1 MLSYNMRPTLTPVPH
16 RGDGLVDLWRSVVR
30 HKTLLG
36 AVTGTACAAGVLYLL
51 LATPQYRAEALLRVQ
66 SKAGVSISA
75 LSEVSG
81 SIAGDGS
88 ASDESDV
95 LTSRSVV
102 STAIEQTGAETVV
115 QTESYMPLIG
125 RYWASRH
132 ATDRELVPAP
142 FGLDQYAWGGERL
155 TPGVFDVPKAALQMK
170 FHVVAG
176 EGGGWTLY
184 DKDDT
189 RLAQGRVGETVTF
202 QVTTPE
208 GQAPGE
214 LRIDTLRA
222 RPGVSFQ
229 ITKFSQQM
237 TFDNVL
243 LRLRTAIPPRESSL
257 RDPALIHL
265 TYQAESPFEAQA
277 MVNAIVKTYQQR
289 DIERRAAQ
297 AQTSL
302 DFLKQRLPALK
313 ADLERAE
320 GRLNTFRTQTGTVDM
335 QQQNVALITRMTS
348 LEERQTTLQLAL
360 DAATHKYRPDSEPY
374 QSALT
379 QLNQV
384 KREIADASKTAAA
397 LPGIQRQYVELA
409 RDVAVTT
416 QLYTSV
422 LTNVQQLE
430 VAAASTPP
438 GMAVVDWA
446 VAPEKQSWPRA
457 WIVLLGSIFG
467 GLFVSTVSIYLI
479 ALHRRELRSPEEIDH
494 FSQVPRLAVIARSTA
509 QLRQDVR
516 ALTHNSAPA
525 RLLAM
530 TSPTD
535 PSIEALRSLRS
546 SVRAMLSGVPIANYA
561 GFHGLAQMNPLS
573 PLNPM
578 NPLALSHSVIGNTTT
593 SVMNPGY
600 VIDAHD
606 NHDGGRVILFTG
618 PTQGVGKSFVSS
630 NFAYLLAETRAS
642 VLLIDADMRQ
652 GRLRHLTDDREHP
665 GLAEVL
671 AGTARVEDAIKPLG
685 NGGLSMMDAGAEYP
699 ENPAELLTRPAFQE
713 MMTMLRDIYDYIVID
728 SPPVLPVSDAL
739 SIAMQNCDLVLL
751 VSRADHTG
759 ARQLEETQ
767 RRLENVG
774 AKVGGHVFN
783 GFAPGRYGAREEY
796 GIRTAAR

>member
-1 MLSYNMRPTLTPVPH
+1 MTPVPH
-16 RGDGLVDLWRSVVR
+16 RGDGIVDLWRSVVR

-36 AVTGTACAAGVLYLL
+36 AVTGTCCAAGVLYIL

-66 SKAGVSISA
+66 SKAGVSISS
-75 LSEVSG
+75 LSDVSG
-81 SIAGDGS
+81 SIAADGS

-102 STAIEQTGAETVV
+102 STAIAQTGAETVV
-115 QTESYMPLIG
+115 ETESYFPLVG
-125 RYWASRH
+125 RWMATRH
-132 ATDRELVPAP
+132 AIDRELAPAP

-155 TPGVFDVPKAALQMK
+155 TPGVFDLPKAALRMK
-170 FHVVAG
+170 FRVVAG
-176 EGGGWTLY
+176 ESGRWTLY
-184 DKDDT
+184 DRNDT
-189 RLAQGRVGETVTF
+189 RLAEGRVGETVPF
-202 QVTTPE
+202 QVATPE

-214 LRIDTLRA
+214 LRIDALRA

-229 ITKFSQQM
+229 ITKYSQQM

-243 LRLRTAIPPRESSL
+243 QRLRTSIPPRESSL

-265 TYQAESPFEAQA
+265 SYQADSPFEAQA
-277 MVNAIVKTYQQR
+277 MVNAIIKTYQQR

-302 DFLKQRLPALK
+302 DFLRQRLPALK
-313 ADLERAE
+313 QDLERAE
-320 GRLNTFRTQTGTVDM
+320 GRLNAFRTQTGTVDM
-335 QQQNVALITRMTS
+335 QQQNVALIARMSS

-360 DAATHKYRPDSEPY
+360 DAAQHRYRPESDQY

-384 KREIADASKTAAA
+384 KREIGEASKTAAA
-397 LPGIQRQYVELA
+397 LPTIQRQYVELA

-422 LTNVQQLE
+422 LTNAQQLE

-438 GMAVVDWA
+438 GIAVVDWA
-446 VAPEKQSWPRA
+446 VAPEKQSWPRQ

-467 GLFVSTVSIYLI
+467 GLFLSTVSIYLI

-516 ALTHNSAPA
+516 ALTHNAAPA
-525 RLLAM
+525 KLLAM

-535 PSIEALRSLRS
+535 PSVEALRSLRS
-546 SVRAMLSGVPIANYA
+546 SVRAMLSGVPIANHP
-561 GFHGLAQMNPLS
+561 GFHGLNPIN

-578 NPLALSHSVIGNTTT
+578 NPMALSHAVGNTVT
-593 SVMNPGY
+593 VMNPGY
-600 VIDAHD
+600 VADATD
-606 NHDGGRVILFTG
+606 ASGRVILFTG

-652 GRLRHLTDDREHP
+652 GRLRHLVDGREGP

-671 AGTARVEDAIKPLG
+671 AGTAHVEDAIVPLG

-699 ENPAELLTRPAFQE
+699 ENPAELLTRPAFQD
-713 MMTMLRDIYDYIVID
+713 MMAMLRDIYDYIVID

-751 VSRADHTG
+751 VSRADRTG
-759 ARQLEETQ
+759 ARQLEETL

-796 GIRTAAR
+796 GIRTSAR

>member
-1 MLSYNMRPTLTPVPH
+1 MLSYNMRPTMTPVPH
-16 RGDGLVDLWRSVVR
+16 RGDGIVDLWRSVVR

-36 AVTGTACAAGVLYLL
+36 AVTGTCCAAGVLYIL

-66 SKAGVSISA
+66 SKAGVAISS
-75 LSEVSG
+75 LSDVSG
-81 SIAGDGS
+81 SIAAEGS
-88 ASDESDV
+88 ANDESDV

-102 STAIEQTGAETVV
+102 SAAIAQTGAETVV
-115 QTESYMPLIG
+115 QTESHFPLIG
-125 RYWASRH
+125 RWFAMRH

-155 TPGVFDVPKAALQMK
+155 TPGVFNVPKAALQMK
-170 FHVVAG
+170 FHIIAG
-176 EGGGWTLY
+176 EGGRWTLY
-184 DKDDT
+184 DKDDA
-189 RLAQGRVGETVTF
+189 RLAEGKVGETVPF

-208 GQAPGE
+208 GTAPGE
-214 LRIDTLRA
+214 VRIDTLRA
-222 RPGVSFQ
+222 RPGVEFQ
-229 ITKFSQQM
+229 ITKYSQQT

-243 LRLRTAIPPRESSL
+243 QRLRTAIPPRDSAL

-277 MVNAIVKTYQQR
+277 MVNAIVKNYQER
-289 DIERRAAQ
+289 DVERRAAQ

-320 GRLNTFRTQTGTVDM
+320 SRLNTFRTQTGTVDM
-335 QQQNVALITRMTS
+335 QQQNVALITRMS
-348 LEERQTTLQLAL
+348 ALEERQTTLQLAL
-360 DAATHKYRPDSEPY
+360 DAAQHRYRPDSEPY

-384 KREIADASKTAAA
+384 KREIGEATKTATA
-397 LPGIQRQYVELA
+397 LPSIQRQYVELS

-422 LTNVQQLE
+422 LTNAQQLE

-446 VAPEKQSWPRA
+446 IAPEKQSWPRA

-467 GLFVSTVSIYLI
+467 GLFLSTVSIYAI

-516 ALTHNSAPA
+516 ALTHNAAPA

-530 TSPTD
+530 TNPTD
-535 PSIEALRSLRS
+535 PSVEALRSLRS
-546 SVRAMLSGVPIANYA
+546 SVRAMLSGVPLANHP
-561 GFHGLAQMNPLS
+561 GFHGLHPMN

-578 NPLALSHSVIGNTTT
+578 NPMALSHAVGHTGHTTA
-593 SVMNPGY
+593 VMNPGY
-600 VIDAHD
+600 VLEAPGARD
-606 NHDGGRVILFTG
+606 NGGRVILFTG

-652 GRLRHLTDDREHP
+652 GRLRHLSDDREHP

-671 AGTARVEDAIKPLG
+671 AGTAKVDDAIKPLG
-685 NGGLSMMDAGAEYP
+685 DGGLSLMDAGAEFP

-728 SPPVLPVSDAL
+728 SPPVLPVADAL

-751 VSRADHTG
+751 VSRADRTG
-759 ARQLEETQ
+759 ARQLEETL

-796 GIRTAAR
+796 GIRTSTR

>member
-1 MLSYNMRPTLTPVPH
+1 MRPTLTPVPQ
-16 RGDGLVDLWRSVVR
+16 RGDGIVDLWRSVVR

-36 AVTGTACAAGVLYLL
+36 AVTGTCCAAGVLYIL

-66 SKAGVSISA
+66 SKAGPAISA
-75 LSEVSG
+75 LSDVSG
-81 SIAGDGS
+81 SIAADGS
-88 ASDESDV
+88 ANDESDV

-102 STAIEQTGAETVV
+102 SAAIAQTGAETVV
-115 QTESYMPLIG
+115 QTQSYFPLIG
-125 RYWASRH
+125 RWMATRH
-132 ATDRELVPAP
+132 ATDRELAPAP
-142 FGLDQYAWGGERL
+142 FGLDTYAWGGERL
-155 TPGVFDVPKAALQMK
+155 TPGIFDVPKAALQMK

-176 EGGGWTLY
+176 EGGRWTLY
-184 DKDDT
+184 DKNDT
-189 RLAQGRVGETVTF
+189 RLAEGSVGETVPF
-202 QVTTPE
+202 QVATPD

-229 ITKFSQQM
+229 LVKYSQQM

-265 TYQAESPFEAQA
+265 TYQADSPFEAQA

-289 DIERRAAQ
+289 DVERRAAQ

-320 GRLNTFRTQTGTVDM
+320 SRLNTFRTQTGTVDM
-335 QQQNVALITRMTS
+335 QQQNVALITRMS
-348 LEERQTTLQLAL
+348 ALEERQTTLQLAL
-360 DAATHKYRPDSEPY
+360 DAAQHRYRPDSEQY

-384 KREIADASKTAAA
+384 KREIGDATKTAAN
-397 LPGIQRQYVELA
+397 LPTIQRQYVELA

-422 LTNVQQLE
+422 LTNAQQLE

-446 VAPEKQSWPRA
+446 VAPEKQSWPRQ

-467 GLFVSTVSIYLI
+467 GLFISTVSIYLI

-494 FSQVPRLAVIARSTA
+494 FSQLPRLAVIARSTA

-525 RLLAM
+525 KLLAM

-535 PSIEALRSLRS
+535 PSVEALRSLRS
-546 SVRAMLSGVPIANYA
+546 SVRAMLSGVPIANHP
-561 GFHGLAQMNPLS
+561 GFHGLHPIN

-578 NPLALSHSVIGNTTT
+578 NPMALSHAVGNTV

-600 VIDAHD
+600 VAEAGDAD
-606 NHDGGRVILFTG
+606 EGNGRVILFTG

-652 GRLRHLTDDREHP
+652 GRLRHLSDDREHP

-671 AGTARVEDAIKPLG
+671 AGTAQVEDAIVSLG
-685 NGGLSMMDAGAEYP
+685 SGGLSMMDAGAEYP

-713 MMTMLRDIYDYIVID
+713 MITMLRDIYDYIVID

-751 VSRADHTG
+751 VSRADRTG
-759 ARQLEETQ
+759 ARQLEETL

-796 GIRTAAR
+796 GIRASMR

>member
-1 MLSYNMRPTLTPVPH
+1 MLSYNMRPAMTPVPQ

-36 AVTGTACAAGVLYLL
+36 AVTGTCCAAGVLYVL

-66 SKAGVSISA
+66 SKAGTSISA
-75 LSEVSG
+75 LSDVSG
-81 SIAGDGS
+81 SMAADAS
-88 ASDESDV
+88 ANDESDV

-102 STAIEQTGAETVV
+102 SAAIAQTGAETVV
-115 QTESYMPLIG
+115 ETKSHFPLIG
-125 RYWASRH
+125 SYLASRH
-132 ATDRELVPAP
+132 ASDNELAP
-142 FGLDQYAWGGERL
+142 SLFGLDDYAWGGERL
-155 TPGVFDVPKAALQMK
+155 KPGVFTVPESAYKAK
-170 FHVVAG
+170 FRVVAG
-176 EGGGWTLY
+176 PAGRWTLY
-184 DKDDT
+184 DKDD
-189 RLAQGRVGETVTF
+189 RQLAQGRVGETVPF
-202 QVTTPE
+202 QVSTPE

-222 RPGVSFQ
+222 RPGISFELR
-229 ITKFSQQM
+229 KYSQQM
-237 TFDNVL
+237 TFDNVIA
-243 LRLRTAIPPRESSL
+243 RLRTSIPPRESSL
-257 RDPALIHL
+257 RDPSLIHL
-265 TYQAESPFEAQA
+265 SYQAESPLLAQA
-277 MVNAIVKTYQQR
+277 MVNAIIKTYQQR
-289 DIERRAAQ
+289 DVERRAAQ

-313 ADLERAE
+313 QDLETAE
-320 GRLNTFRTQTGTVDM
+320 RRLNAFRTQTGTVDM
-335 QQQNVALITRMTS
+335 AQQNTALITRMS
-348 LEERQTTLQLAL
+348 RLEEQQTTLQLAL
-360 DAATHKYRPDSEPY
+360 DAAQHRYKPDNENY

-384 KREIADASKTAAA
+384 KREIADTSKIAAN
-397 LPGIQRQYVELA
+397 LPTVQRQYVELA

-422 LTNVQQLE
+422 LTNAQQLE

-438 GMAVVDWA
+438 GVAVVDWA

-467 GLFVSTVSIYLI
+467 GLFISTVSIYLI
-479 ALHRRELRSPEEIDH
+479 ALNRRELRSPEEIDQ
-494 FSQVPRLAVIARSTA
+494 FSQLPRLAVIARSTA

-516 ALTHNSAPA
+516 ALTHNAAPA
-525 RLLAM
+525 KLLAM

-535 PSIEALRSLRS
+535 PSIEALRSLRN
-546 SVRAMLSGVPIANYA
+546 SVRAMLSGAPVPMVHA
-561 GFHGLAQMNPLS
+561 GLGGGLNS
-573 PLNPM
+573 LNPM
-578 NPLALSHSVIGNTTT
+578 NGMPFGTTT
-593 SVMNPGY
+593 TMMNSRY
-600 VIDAHD
+600 VASADDRH
-606 NHDGGRVILFTG
+606 GKVILFTG

-652 GRLRHLTDDREHP
+652 GRLRHLVDGRTGP

-671 AGTARVEDAIKPLG
+671 EGSAHVDEAIVSLG
-685 NGGLSMMDAGAEYP
+685 GGLSMMDAGAFYP
-699 ENPAELLTRPAFQE
+699 ENPAELLGRPAFQE
-713 MMTMLRDIYDYIVID
+713 TLSMLRDIYDYVVID

-739 SIAMQNCDLVLL
+739 SIAMHDCDLVLL
-751 VSRADHTG
+751 VSRADRTG
-759 ARQLEETQ
+759 ARQLEETL

-796 GIRTAAR
+796 GFRAVAR

>member
-1 MLSYNMRPTLTPVPH
+1 MLSYNMRPTLTPVPQ
-16 RGDGLVDLWRSVVR
+16 RGDGVVDLWRSVVR

-36 AVTGTACAAGVLYLL
+36 AVTGTCCAAGVLYIL

-66 SKAGVSISA
+66 SKAGVAISA
-75 LSEVSG
+75 LSDVSG
-81 SIAGDGS
+81 SMAADGS

-102 STAIEQTGAETVV
+102 SAAIAQTGAETVV
-115 QTESYMPLIG
+115 ETQSFFPVIG
-125 RYWASRH
+125 RWFATRH
-132 ATDRELVPAP
+132 ATDRELAPAL

-176 EGGGWTLY
+176 EGGRWTLF
-184 DKDDT
+184 DKNDT
-189 RLAQGRVGETVTF
+189 RLAEGRVGETVPF
-202 QVTTPE
+202 QVTTPD

-229 ITKFSQQM
+229 ITKYSQQM

-243 LRLRTAIPPRESSL
+243 QRLRTSIPPRESSL

-277 MVNAIVKTYQQR
+277 MVNAIIKTYQQR

-302 DFLKQRLPALK
+302 DFLRQRLPALR

-320 GRLNTFRTQTGTVDM
+320 GRLNSFRTQTGTVDM
-335 QQQNVALITRMTS
+335 QQQNVALIARMSS

-360 DAATHKYRPDSEPY
+360 DAAQHRYRPDSEQY
-374 QSALT
+374 QAALT

-384 KREIADASKTAAA
+384 KREIGDASKTAAN
-397 LPGIQRQYVELA
+397 LPSIQRQYVELA

-422 LTNVQQLE
+422 LTNTQQLE

-438 GMAVVDWA
+438 GIAVVDWA
-446 VAPEKQSWPRA
+446 VAPEKQSWPRQ

-516 ALTHNSAPA
+516 ALTHNAAPA
-525 RLLAM
+525 KLLAM

-535 PSIEALRSLRS
+535 PSVEALRSLRS
-546 SVRAMLSGVPIANYA
+546 SVRAMLSGVPLANHP
-561 GFHGLAQMNPLS
+561 GFHGLHPMN

-578 NPLALSHSVIGNTTT
+578 NPMALSHAVGNTM

-600 VIDAHD
+600 VVEATDTND
-606 NHDGGRVILFTG
+606 GGGRVILFTG

-652 GRLRHLTDDREHP
+652 GRLRHLVDGREGP

-671 AGTARVEDAIKPLG
+671 AGTARVEDAIVPLG

-713 MMTMLRDIYDYIVID
+713 MMTMLREIYDYIVID

-751 VSRADHTG
+751 VSRADRTG
-759 ARQLEETQ
+759 ARQLEETL

-796 GIRTAAR
+796 GIRTSTR